1 MCHFRGRAVSNG
13 PDFTSGLDVEEC
25 AISGLC
31 MGRTVTSRRRNLPI
45 SNFTEILPD
54 AHLRWVLKHD
64 GLQGCSAFLHTLSG
78 ATSRFAPALRTMA
91 LGRVPG
97 GYRFNYVSSGR
108 CLLRSVIVPTMYIR
122 LSSKSLDYTVHRTLS
137 AILPASGVCG
147 RRGEVVPRN
156 MRDYFHGPQCFW
168 SEPTDDDSIAKQ
180 NLRAQKSPV
189 NLQTLN
195 PKP

>member
-78 ATSRFAPALRTMA
+78 ATSSFAPALRTMA

-108 CLLRSVIVPTMYIR
+108 CLLRSVIVPTIVHTVVIEVPR
-122 LSSKSLDYTVHRTLS
+122 LHHPVHRTLS

-147 RRGEVVPRN
+147 LGWARWSREICGTISMDHSASGQSPQTMIPSLNKICEPRK
-156 MRDYFHGPQCFW
+156 
-168 SEPTDDDSIAKQ
+168 A
-180 NLRAQKSPV
+180 L
-189 NLQTLN
+189 
-195 PKP
+195 